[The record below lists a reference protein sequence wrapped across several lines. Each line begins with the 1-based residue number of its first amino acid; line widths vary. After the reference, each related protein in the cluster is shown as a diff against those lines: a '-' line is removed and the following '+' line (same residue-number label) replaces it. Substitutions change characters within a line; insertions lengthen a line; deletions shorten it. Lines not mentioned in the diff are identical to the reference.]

1 MNEKLER
8 YIQKKRAQE
17 AEQRKNMLIE
27 AGLFDKEYA
36 PDNDPNNPSYPEVEY
51 DENTGETKHY
61 RIVAIELNDEEFAE
75 FMKYYQQ
82 KPPRPQISVGIARPG
97 STLKKTSSE
106 GFKLYHAIMIMA
118 VAIFITGFIVGIV
131 AGISDDPGYY
141 RDVYKSHN
149 FGTTVVYWIVTL
161 ASGILMLGFA
171 QVLKLLNA
179 INNKLD

>member
-17 AEQRKNMLIE
+17 AERRKNMLIE

-36 PDNDPNNPSYPEVEY
+36 PDNDPNNPSYPEFEY
-51 DENTGETKHY
+51 DENTGEPKRY

-75 FMKYYQQ
+75 FMKYYNPKTSQTQ
-82 KPPRPQISVGIARPG
+82 PTSIKIPHPG
-97 STLKKTSSE
+97 STLQKPYGG

-131 AGISDDPGYY
+131 AGVYYEPGYY
-141 RDVYKSHN
+141 RDIYKYN